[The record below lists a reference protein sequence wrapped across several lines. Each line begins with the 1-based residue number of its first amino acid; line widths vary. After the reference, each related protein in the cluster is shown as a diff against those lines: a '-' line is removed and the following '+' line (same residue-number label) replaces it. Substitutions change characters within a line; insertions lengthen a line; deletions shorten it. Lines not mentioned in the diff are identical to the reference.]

1 MLYSSIHK
9 GASTCGKIAQA
20 YILPFNEELAVLPQS
35 YGPKCPQTPK
45 DLTRVLQF
53 CVEFQP
59 TQVGSLTNGDLF
71 SELHGEWRCV
81 KWKQSRYQVFVKA
94 KTGKLKKIQTIHE
107 FFISVEKLQ
116 F

>member
-53 CVEFQP
+53 CMEFQP
-59 TQVGSLTNGDLF
+59 PQVGSLTNGDLF
-71 SELHGEWRCV
+71 SELCV
-81 KWKQSRYQVFVKA
+81 
-94 KTGKLKKIQTIHE
+94 E
-107 FFISVEKLQ
+107 
-116 F
+116 